1 MQPGV
6 PTIAR
11 QFGEIGRDF
20 YARGWTLGT
29 SGNFSTLV
37 SRKPLT
43 LAITASA
50 VSKGAIAV
58 NDVVVIGPNATI
70 VSARGPRS
78 PRGQRGK
85 RLGRPSAE
93 ALLHVTVARV
103 RHAGAVLH
111 THSIWGTI
119 LSDVHAGEGGFTIA
133 GYEMLKGLEGV
144 TTHEHAEWLPILEN
158 DQNMERLAGQ
168 VEETLKRCPAAHA
181 FLLRQHGLYTWGD
194 DLAQARRHV
203 EILEFLF
210 EASGRLR
217 TIAEPYAG
225 GSHGTDKNPR
235 TTANVGGRRIDHE
248 LS

>member
-58 NDVVVIGPNATI
+58 NDVVLIGPNASVI
-70 VSARGPRS
+70 G
-78 PRGQRGK
+78 PRGQRRK
-85 RLGRPSAE
+85 RSARPSAE

-119 LSDVHAGEGGFTIA
+119 LSDVHAGDGGLIIA
-133 GYEMLKGLEGV
+133 GYEILKGLEGV

-158 DQNMERLAGQ
+158 DQNMERLARQ
-168 VEETLKRCPAAHA
+168 VEETLERFPTVHA

-194 DLAQARRHV
+194 GLAQARRHV

-217 TIAEPYAG
+217 TIAETHAG

-235 TTANVGGRRIDHE
+235 TTANVGGPRIHHE
-248 LS
+248 FS